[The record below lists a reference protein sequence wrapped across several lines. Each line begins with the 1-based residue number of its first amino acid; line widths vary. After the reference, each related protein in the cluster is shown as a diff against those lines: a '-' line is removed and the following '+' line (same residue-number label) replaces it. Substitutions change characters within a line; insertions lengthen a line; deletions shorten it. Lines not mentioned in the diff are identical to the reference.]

1 MPRGRGRVLDGG
13 SGDQDCEMTFEFY
26 GWIIEYYVF
35 SISPGHG
42 NSGRGRSESR
52 GDAFDK
58 YLHRRHAR
66 TTSARDTPV
75 AAHVTKAER
84 QPPVI
89 KAGTSSS
96 MHPPPTLARGPTGKA
111 VLALVVR
118 SRTLTYALWACPV
131 DAVGCTAAA
140 LAAKTER

>member
-1 MPRGRGRVLDGG
+1 MI
-13 SGDQDCEMTFEFY
+13 ST
-26 GWIIEYYVF
+26 
-35 SISPGHG
+35 SPGHG

-89 KAGTSSS
+89 KAGTSRS
-96 MHPPPTLARGPTGKA
+96 MNPPPTLARGPTGKA

>member
-1 MPRGRGRVLDGG
+1 MI
-13 SGDQDCEMTFEFY
+13 STF
-26 GWIIEYYVF
+26 
-35 SISPGHG
+35 PGHG

-75 AAHVTKAER
+75 AACMTKTER
-84 QPPVI
+84 QPPVT
-89 KAGTSSS
+89 KAGPSSL
-96 MHPPPTLARGPTGKA
+96 MHPPPTLAMGPTGKA
-111 VLALVVR
+111 ILALVVR
-118 SRTLTYALWACPV
+118 SRTLTYAPWACPV

>member
-1 MPRGRGRVLDGG
+1 
-13 SGDQDCEMTFEFY
+13 MTFEFC

-42 NSGRGRSESR
+42 DSGRGRSESR

-89 KAGTSSS
+89 KAGTSRS
-96 MHPPPTLARGPTGKA
+96 MDLPPTLARGPTGKA
-111 VLALVVR
+111 ILALVVR
-118 SRTLTYALWACPV
+118 SRTLTYAPWACPV